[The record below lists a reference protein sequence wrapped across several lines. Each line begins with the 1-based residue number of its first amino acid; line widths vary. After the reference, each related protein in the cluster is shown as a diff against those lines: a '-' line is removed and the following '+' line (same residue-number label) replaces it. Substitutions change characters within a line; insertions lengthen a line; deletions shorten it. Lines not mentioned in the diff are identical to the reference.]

1 VPSIPY
7 LTGDQIRQAA
17 EDLLHEYSPALV
29 PVPVPIEEIVEIHL
43 GLEIIPF
50 RAYKQRFSADGSI
63 STDLTNIT
71 VDEEGMDRYP
81 SRYRFTLAHEVGHL
95 LLHRDYIQS
104 LAHVELADWKAS
116 LLGTTPTD
124 RSRMEYQ
131 ASQFAGCLLVPRAPL
146 ATAFE
151 EARQQLERR
160 GFDIAELSDIA
171 MSTISGAIAKQF
183 EVSTQVVD
191 IRLKKEGFVAA

>member
-1 VPSIPY
+1 VPSIAY
-7 LTGDQIRQAA
+7 LTDDEIRQVA
-17 EDLLHEYSPALV
+17 EDLLVHYSSALI

-43 GLEIIPF
+43 RLEIIPF

-71 VDEEGMDRYP
+71 VDEEAMNRYP

-104 LAHVELADWKAS
+104 LAHDEVADWKAS

-131 ASQFAGCLLVPRAPL
+131 ASQFAGCLLVPREPL

-151 EARQQLERR
+151 EARQLLEKR

-171 MSTISGAIAKQF
+171 MDTISGAIAKQF
-183 EVSTQVVD
+183 EVSTQVVS
-191 IRLKKEGFVAA
+191 IRLKKEGFVTT

>member
-1 VPSIPY
+1 MPGVPY
-7 LTGDQIRQAA
+7 LTDNQIRQAA
-17 EDLLHEYSPALV
+17 EDLLHQYDTELI
-29 PVPVPIEEIVEIHL
+29 PVPIEEIVEIHL

-71 VDEEGMDRYP
+71 VDEGGMDRYR

-104 LAHVELADWKAS
+104 LAHEELADWKAS
-116 LLGTTPTD
+116 LLSTTPTD

-131 ASQFAGCLLVPRAPL
+131 ARKFTLTAQISNPAPTTVPVTHL
-146 ATAFE
+146 AFE
-151 EARQQLERR
+151 SVSRPMRTATFRIVTYNAVTSER
-160 GFDIAELSDIA
+160 
-171 MSTISGAIAKQF
+171 SG
-183 EVSTQVVD
+183 
-191 IRLKKEGFVAA
+191 